1 MQSGANL
8 ANCSLRPSQ
17 IVRSDLHDVPAPLTQ
32 LGATCRVLCLTQR
45 ISVIS
50 AVVLDHDHPLVGHK
64 ISNRDEPAVF
74 VEDSLIR
81 HGHRQASGDDVGA

>member
-17 IVRSDLHDVPAPLTQ
+17 LVRSDLHDVPAPLTQ

-45 ISVIS
+45 ISVVS
-50 AVVLDHDHPLVGHK
+50 AVVLDHDHPLVVDQ
-64 ISNRDEPAVF
+64 IANCDEPAVL
-74 VEDSLIR
+74 VKDSLIGC
-81 HGHRQASGDDVGA
+81 GHR